1 MPNFET
7 IGLIL
12 KDRYIS
18 AVEVERKKRNSKK
31 IFVPFFPHRQT
42 VTSDTLVYYTKS
54 PDYCSRDPKT
64 GSEGTKG
71 RYGKNNQIF

>member
-7 IGLIL
+7 IGLML
-12 KDRYIS
+12 KDRYNS
-18 AVEVERKKRNSKK
+18 AVEVKRKKRNSQK

-64 GSEGTKG
+64 GSEGTKE
-71 RYGKNNQIF
+71 R